1 MNPKNFM
8 QSHRF
13 EIVSNGLPY
22 MVQVVPFQFN
32 NQKRFRITYN
42 DGDEN
47 IFAWDSELKRLRAID
62 EDAATFPD
70 DLGLAISRKLESGGF

>member
-1 MNPKNFM
+1 M

-22 MVQVVPFQFN
+22 LVEAVPFQFN

-42 DGDEN
+42 GGDEN

-62 EDAATFPD
+62 EDAATLPD
-70 DLGLAISRKLESGGF
+70 DLEMEISRKLESVSF